1 MQATISTWR
10 IADAY
15 QGDEDIPAMLRELIR
30 ENQADFRRLGLL
42 DIMLIR
48 SARETVTVVN
58 VYEDDLDREAMQ
70 VETMRALGP
79 ALAGKPELLSREFG
93 PAYDTA
99 DLLG

>member
-1 MQATISTWR
+1 MISPVATSKSRCVTPNAWAI
-10 IADAY
+10 
-15 QGDEDIPAMLRELIR
+15 L
-30 ENQADFRRLGLL
+30 RRLGLL

-48 SARETVTVVN
+48 SAREPVTVVN

-79 ALAGKPELLSREFG
+79 ALAGKLELLSREFG